1 MAATQMKRPPC
12 PKGHDG
18 SPWPSP
24 SYQNHLPTAVAEPPS
39 VTELHRFSP
48 GVPRNPETRY
58 HPPMVT
64 TLLTALVLG
73 LFAGLAPGPY
83 TTMVA
88 GTALERGFRPALLL
102 ALTPLVTDLAPM
114 LFSALLL
121 ERLGYAGLTA
131 LGIVGGA
138 VILMVGVRFLRQN
151 GGGKKPKITLS
162 APDEPDQSAR
172 ITHVIVSS
180 LMNPSP
186 WFFWLV
192 VASPFLLRAWNRSPG
207 EGLVFVAVLFTA
219 NISSAS
225 GLAWIASHSRKVLNP
240 AWQRRALQTVGA
252 TLVLVG
258 TLLLWQASVGNFQQ
272 LVDQQEAIRSV
283 VEDGLPPG

>member
-1 MAATQMKRPPC
+1 
-12 PKGHDG
+12 
-18 SPWPSP
+18 
-24 SYQNHLPTAVAEPPS
+24 
-39 VTELHRFSP
+39 
-48 GVPRNPETRY
+48 
-58 HPPMVT
+58 MVT

-88 GTALERGFRPALLL
+88 GTALERGFRPALIL

-131 LGIVGGA
+131 LGIVGGT
-138 VILMVGVRFLRQN
+138 VILMVGVRFLRQS
-151 GGGKKPKITLS
+151 GRRRRPGLTLS
-162 APDEPDQSAR
+162 APDEADQSAR
-172 ITHVIVSS
+172 FFHVVVSS

-192 VASPFLLRAWNRSPG
+192 VASPFLLRAWNRGPG

-225 GLAWIASHSRKVLNP
+225 GLAWIASHSRKVMNP
-240 AWQRRALQTVGA
+240 AWQQRALQTVGA

>member
-1 MAATQMKRPPC
+1 MKRRSC
-12 PKGHDG
+12 PKGHAGG
-18 SPWPSP
+18 SLAIPP
-24 SYQNHLPTAVAEPPS
+24 YQLHSPTAVSELPS
-39 VTELHRFSP
+39 VTDLHYFPR
-48 GVPRNPETRY
+48 GVPRIQEIRY
-58 HPPMVT
+58 HLLMVT
-64 TLLTALVLG
+64 TLLTAMVLG

-138 VILMVGVRFLRQN
+138 VILMVGVRFLRQD
-151 GGGKKPKITLS
+151 GGGKRTKITLS
-162 APDEPDQSAR
+162 APDEPEQSAR
-172 ITHVIVSS
+172 IAHVVVSS

-207 EGLVFVAVLFTA
+207 EGLVFVAALFTT
-219 NISSAS
+219 NIASAS
-225 GLAWIASHSRKVLNP
+225 GLAWLASHSRKILNP

-258 TLLLWQASVGNFQQ
+258 VLLLWQASVGNFQQ
-272 LVDQQEAIRSV
+272 LMDQQETIRSV
-283 VEDGLPPG
+283 VEDGIPSG

>member
-1 MAATQMKRPPC
+1 
-12 PKGHDG
+12 
-18 SPWPSP
+18 
-24 SYQNHLPTAVAEPPS
+24 
-39 VTELHRFSP
+39 
-48 GVPRNPETRY
+48 
-58 HPPMVT
+58 MVT

-151 GGGKKPKITLS
+151 GGGKKLRITLS